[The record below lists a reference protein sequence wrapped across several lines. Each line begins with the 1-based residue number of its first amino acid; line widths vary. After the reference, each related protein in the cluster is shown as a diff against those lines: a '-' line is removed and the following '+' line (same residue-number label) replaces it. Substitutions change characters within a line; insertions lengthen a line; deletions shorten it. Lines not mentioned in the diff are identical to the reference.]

1 MQDLVLAM
9 LVKRPSHGYELQLQ
23 LQAELG
29 SAALTLNAGQI
40 YVTLG
45 RLERA
50 GLVAVVDRPRDGSQ
64 DRKTYELTPAGHE
77 RVQAWLNAVSW
88 PRPALAEFHLKVAL
102 AARSGL
108 ADPVEILDRHRGE
121 VMSRLRQAQQAQ
133 LVEPSESSVSLLLE
147 GLILRLDAELRWLD
161 VIDNHWNRPDSG
173 GKE

>member
-1 MQDLVLAM
+1 VQDLVLAM
-9 LVKRPSHGYELQLQ
+9 LTARPSHGYELQLR

-29 SAALTLNAGQI
+29 PTTPTLNAGQI

-50 GLVAVVDRPRDGSQ
+50 GLVTIVDRPHDGGQ
-64 DRKTYELTPAGHE
+64 DRKIYELTPAGHE
-77 RVQAWLNAVSW
+77 RVQAWLDAVGW

-108 ADPVEILDRHRGE
+108 ADPIEILDRHRRE

-133 LVEPSESSVSLLLE
+133 LVEPSGSSVSLLLE

-161 VIDNHWNRPDSG
+161 AIENHWERPRSG

>member
-1 MQDLVLAM
+1 VQDLVLAM
-9 LVKRPSHGYELQLQ
+9 LTKRPSHGYELQLQ

-29 SAALTLNAGQI
+29 AAAPTLNAGQI
-40 YVTLG
+40 YVTLR

-50 GLVAVVDRPRDGSQ
+50 GLITVVDRPRDGGQ
-64 DRKTYELTPAGHE
+64 DRKVYELTPAGHE
-77 RVQAWLNAVSW
+77 RVHEWLNAVAW

-108 ADPVEILDRHRGE
+108 ADPIKILDQHRRE
-121 VMSRLRQAQQAQ
+121 VMGSLRQAQQAQ

-161 VIDNHWNRPDSG
+161 AIENHWEPPLG

>member
-9 LVKRPSHGYELQLQ
+9 LAKQPSHGYELQLR

-29 SAALTLNAGQI
+29 STTPTLNAGQI

-45 RLERA
+45 RLARA
-50 GLVAVVDRPRDGSQ
+50 GLVTVVDRPPDEGQ

-77 RVQAWLNAVSW
+77 RVQEWLNAVGW

-108 ADPVEILDRHRGE
+108 ADPIEILDRHRRE

-133 LVEPSESSVSLLLE
+133 LDEPAESSVSLLLE

-161 VIDNHWNRPDSG
+161 AVENHWERPHSG